1 MKIPLLSVDMQRVV
15 KGLALAGYCTKGG
28 EPRPNFKF
36 LQLPQ
41 SETNR
46 KMNNILRG
54 LSE

>member
-1 MKIPLLSVDMQRVV
+1 MKIPLLSVDMKRVV
-15 KGLALAGYCTKGG
+15 NRLALAGYCTKGG
-28 EPRPNFKF
+28 EPLPIFKF

-46 KMNNILRG
+46 KINYVLRG